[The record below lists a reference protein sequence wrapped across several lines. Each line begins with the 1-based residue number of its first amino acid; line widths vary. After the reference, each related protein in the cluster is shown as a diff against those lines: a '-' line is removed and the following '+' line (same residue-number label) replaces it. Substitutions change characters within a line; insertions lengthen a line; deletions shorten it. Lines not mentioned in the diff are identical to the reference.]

1 MFSNF
6 LVLFATAVIV
16 TVYASICLALEN
28 DKSKR
33 LQIII
38 DTMIPGALT
47 YFTSV
52 IMQDLV
58 EIARFRNGKLSWSF
72 TAVLVIITVICAVA
86 GVGFKFVQTWALA
99 ITISFS
105 VAGGLVISLIS
116 LAQIQSSKNKIG
128 TDKQWG

>member
-1 MFSNF
+1 
-6 LVLFATAVIV
+6 
-16 TVYASICLALEN
+16 
-28 DKSKR
+28 
-33 LQIII
+33 
-38 DTMIPGALT
+38 MIPGALT